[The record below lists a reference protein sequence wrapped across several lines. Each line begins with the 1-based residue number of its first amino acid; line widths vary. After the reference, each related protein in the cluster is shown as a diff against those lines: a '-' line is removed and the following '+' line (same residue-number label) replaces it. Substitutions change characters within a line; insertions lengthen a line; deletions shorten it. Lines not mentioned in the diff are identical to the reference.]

1 MLYLLFIDNAKVV
14 LLLDTTKFISLKS
27 VKRLKIIV
35 PVNEHPEYREGL
47 VI

>member
-1 MLYLLFIDNAKVV
+1 MLYLLFIDNAKVA
-14 LLLDTTKFISLKS
+14 LLLDTTKFISLKN

-35 PVNEHPEYREGL
+35 PGNEQPEAREGT

>member
-1 MLYLLFIDNAKVV
+1 MLYLFFIDNAKVA

-35 PVNEHPEYREGL
+35 PGNEQLESREGT

>member
-1 MLYLLFIDNAKVV
+1 MLYLLFIDNAKVA
-14 LLLDTTKFISLKS
+14 LLFDTTKFISLKN

-35 PVNEHPEYREGL
+35 PGNEQLESREGT